1 MEHDGKS
8 PRRIIDYLIQGSPA
22 QRRAYR
28 VLTELKILERLEQ
41 YDAVLVGTFPI
52 DLVVAGS
59 DLDIICEVHS
69 PQAFLAHVE
78 RCFGRRPGFQ
88 VETSPAPG
96 KNATV
101 INFVADGLP
110 VQIYGEPAPV
120 LEQAAYLHME
130 VERRLLLLGGPGAR
144 EHVLALKHAGLK
156 TEPAFA
162 AWLGL
167 SGDPY
172 KTLLA
177 LAQLTED
184 ELRDWYSR
192 GRSAEER
199 NISASVDTEETH

>member
-1 MEHDGKS
+1 MEHDDKS
-8 PRRIIDYLIQGSPA
+8 PRHSIDYLKQGRPA
-22 QRRAYR
+22 QRQAYR

-78 RCFGRRPGFQ
+78 RCFGHHPGFQ
-88 VETSPAPG
+88 VETSSAASR
-96 KNATV
+96 NATV

-120 LEQAAYLHME
+120 REQAAYLHME
-130 VERRLLLLGGPGAR
+130 VERRLLRLGEPRAR
-144 EHVLALKHAGLK
+144 EQVLAFKQKGLK

-167 SGDPY
+167 SGDSY
-172 KTLLA
+172 KKLLA
-177 LAQLTED
+177 LARLTED
-184 ELRDWYSR
+184 ELRDWYSGKR
-192 GRSAEER
+192 DRVIG
-199 NISASVDTEETH
+199 

>member
-8 PRRIIDYLIQGSPA
+8 SRRSIDYLRQGSKA

-28 VLTELKILERLEQ
+28 VLTKLKILERLEQ

-78 RCFGRRPGFQ
+78 RCFGHCPGFQ
-88 VETSPAPG
+88 VETSSAPS
-96 KNATV
+96 KNAIV

-120 LEQAAYLHME
+120 LEQTAYLHME
-130 VERRLLLLGGPGAR
+130 GERRLLLLGGPGAR
-144 EHVLALKHAGLK
+144 EQVLALKQAGLK

-177 LAQLTED
+177 LARFTED
-184 ELRDWYSR
+184 ELRDWYSVNKR
-192 GRSAEER
+192 
-199 NISASVDTEETH
+199 SVDPDGKPGQVG